1 MCQVQWG
8 TNIVFDMCAYN
19 VYTLH
24 MTTINIRIDE
34 DIKNKATITLNKLGL
49 DMSSAIKMFLTQVIH
64 QKEIPFVSSVNS
76 KKIRERWDREA
87 ADALKYGK
95 RYTSGKDLINDILK

>member
-1 MCQVQWG
+1 MS
-8 TNIVFDMCAYN
+8 
-19 VYTLH
+19 
-24 MTTINIRIDE
+24 TINIRIDE
-34 DIKNKATITLNKLGL
+34 NMKNKATITLNKLGL

-87 ADALKYGK
+87 EHAKKYGK
-95 RYTSGKDLINDILK
+95 RYTNADELIKDILK

>member
-1 MCQVQWG
+1 
-8 TNIVFDMCAYN
+8 
-19 VYTLH
+19 
-24 MTTINIRIDE
+24 MTTINIRIDA

-76 KKIRERWDREA
+76 RRIKERWDREFE
-87 ADALKYGK
+87 DAKKNGK
-95 RYTSGKDLINDILK
+95 TFTSAKDLMNDILK